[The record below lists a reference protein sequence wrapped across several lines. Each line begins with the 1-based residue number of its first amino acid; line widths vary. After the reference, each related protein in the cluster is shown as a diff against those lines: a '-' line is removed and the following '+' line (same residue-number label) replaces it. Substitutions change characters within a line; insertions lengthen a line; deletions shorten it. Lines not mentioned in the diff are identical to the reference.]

1 VLVFDNIKASY
12 LPYCKCATST
22 VFNFLSELVYSN
34 DEIASLPYNQ
44 IRENMHDL
52 FEGPSNHPTK
62 SHFVFTIVRNPW
74 SRLVSAHKEIM
85 KISPWG
91 NIKIPDRWTHS
102 MSFNEIH
109 SIINGSTRFDDFV
122 DFVINIEPEAKKDKE
137 SVAFYRRYLDIGY
150 PINRYDFVGKTETLL
165 QDLHYI
171 YDNLHTDIS
180 MPQILHL
187 NKSSPYNYREYYTD
201 KLASLVGEYY
211 LKDIEVFD
219 YEF

>member
-1 VLVFDNIKASY
+1 MLVFDNIKASY

-91 NIKIPDRWTHS
+91 NIKNLWP
-102 MSFNEIH
+102 F
-109 SIINGSTRFDDFV
+109 
-122 DFVINIEPEAKKDKE
+122 
-137 SVAFYRRYLDIGY
+137 IG
-150 PINRYDFVGKTETLL
+150 DT
-165 QDLHYI
+165 
-171 YDNLHTDIS
+171 
-180 MPQILHL
+180 
-187 NKSSPYNYREYYTD
+187 
-201 KLASLVGEYY
+201 
-211 LKDIEVFD
+211 
-219 YEF
+219 